1 VAIQK
6 AYPESK
12 IVQTED
18 VDEESC
24 GVPANTPGIVE
35 ADFNGDG
42 KNYFMVLLRIGVE
55 KEIEIKSNLYKSF
68 EITLIA
74 FLKEGHGVYK
84 SIIIYK
90 YDGGIQPF
98 LIYI

>member
-1 VAIQK
+1 
-6 AYPESK
+6 
-12 IVQTED
+12 
-18 VDEESC
+18 
-24 GVPANTPGIVE
+24 
-35 ADFNGDG
+35 
-42 KNYFMVLLRIGVE
+42 MVLLRIGVE
-55 KEIEIKSNLYKSF
+55 KEIEINSNLYKSF
-68 EITLIA
+68 EIKLIA